1 MQSMISGIMSPLH
14 RSGVERHH
22 RHLNLS
28 ADLATERPR
37 PVLKAAGIASLGP
50 IRLAMNPRLTQL
62 TYRGISPLRMS
73 TNRRGYHES
82 LDGRSGRAR
91 ESEGAANG

>member
-1 MQSMISGIMSPLH
+1 MISGIMSPLH

-22 RHLNLS
+22 RNLNLS
-28 ADLATERPR
+28 AALATERPPAR
-37 PVLKAAGIASLGP
+37 FQAAGLSSLGP
-50 IRLAMNPRLTQL
+50 MRLAMNPRLTQL